1 MRPYHFTTGI
11 KQNFKKYYEL
21 ILNSGGIICFD
32 FEDSL
37 GCAVDSDTDIVKNT
51 FRKELLSELNMLLH
65 DVSFS
70 NLGFRINIPGSEQ
83 FEYDMESLNNIQAI
97 GCIFIPKVE
106 SSRMIRSA
114 THHISTNVS
123 EIIPIIESNTAFT
136 NLEDILSF
144 EDPRFKNVAYGHCD
158 HNFSFGRF
166 PFIHQ
171 DSEAYWNHFA
181 YLDEN
186 CRRSGKGLINSPLLE
201 LDNTALFLHS
211 LSKCRQYSSY
221 KGQIT
226 LCMNQTKL
234 CYTFNNDYDRNCSFD
249 SVPSKML
256 SAKELVESFNKFR
269 IPGKSFSVDDQRRII
284 SPQEHKSALRLISEL

>member
-11 KQNFKKYYEL
+11 KYNFNKYYEL
-21 ILNSGGIICFD
+21 ILNSDGIICFD

-37 GCAVDSDTDIVKNT
+37 GCAVESDTDNVKNT

-70 NLGFRINIPGSEQ
+70 NLGFRINAPGSEQ

-106 SSRMIRSA
+106 TSDTIRSVA
-114 THHISTNVS
+114 HNISANVK
-123 EIIPIIESNTAFT
+123 EIIPIIESSTAFI
-136 NLEDILSF
+136 NIEDILSF
-144 EDPRFKNVAYGHCD
+144 EDPRFRNVAYGHCD
-158 HNFSFGRF
+158 HNFSLGRF
-166 PFIHQ
+166 PFIHH
-171 DSEAYWNHFA
+171 DSEEYWSHFA

-186 CRRSGKGLINSPLLE
+186 CRRFGKGLINSPLLE

-211 LSKCRQYSSY
+211 LSQCRQYPSY
-221 KGQIT
+221 KGQVT

-234 CYTFNNDYDRNCSFD
+234 CNTFNNDYDLNCSFD
-249 SVPSKML
+249 FVPSKML

-269 IPGKSFSVDDQRRII
+269 ITGKSFSVDDKRRII
-284 SPQEHKSALRLISEL
+284 SPQEYKTALRLIAEL